1 MRGAALFAT
10 LEQIARRGAGWG
22 TAVSLPQEDG
32 TVLRMRVS
40 MANAFRNLIRSPD
53 PQPRADKGSHYITD
67 TNGTRRIVRY
77 A

>member
-22 TAVSLPQEDG
+22 TAVSLPHEDG

-53 PQPRADKGSHYITD
+53 PQPRADKGRAYVAD
-67 TNGTRRIVRY
+67 AAGTRRIIQ
-77 A
+77 

>member
-32 TVLRMRVS
+32 TALRIRVS

-53 PQPRADKGSHYITD
+53 PKPRADKGRAYVTD
-67 TNGTRRIVRY
+67 AAGTRRIIQ
-77 A
+77 